1 MCKETLREV
10 RQSVVDALRLPSKAN
25 RMIKSFA
32 TVLAVFA
39 AATAFAAGPTVT
51 LTGKAQSCHPGLPI
65 RLLGIGRVEVS
76 VFRVSSVPSMMAYLN
91 AFDSTASNAPTT
103 PALMMRLDTL
113 STKAYSVAK
122 SSKPLG
128 RAVSDSLGIFRFT
141 IPVTDSVLVYATWED
156 DGDTFPESHMTMS
169 GRTSRDFVLDM
180 AHGGCSP
187 AEVNRAGT

>member
-1 MCKETLREV
+1 MYNETLREV
-10 RQSVVDALRLPSKAN
+10 RQGVVDALRLPSKAN

-32 TVLAVFA
+32 AVLTVFA
-39 AATAFAAGPTVT
+39 AATAFVAGPTVT

-65 RLLGIGRVEVS
+65 RLLGIGSVEVS
-76 VFRVSSVPSMMAYLN
+76 AFRVSSVPAMMAYLN

-113 STKAYSVAK
+113 SSKAYNVAK
-122 SSKPLG
+122 SSKALD

-156 DGDTFPESHMTMS
+156 DGDTFPEAHMTMS
-169 GRTSRDFVLDM
+169 GRASRDFVLDM
-180 AHGGCSP
+180 AHGGCSHSD
-187 AEVNRAGT
+187 VNRINP